1 MMSLPGELS
10 PGDRFCDSRKGGM
23 RGGGWGH
30 PKGENGA
37 SQALCSL
44 RSTPARSREGLMP
57 CF

>member
-1 MMSLPGELS
+1 MMSLPGEFS
-10 PGDRFCDSRKGGM
+10 PVVRFCDSRKGGT

-44 RSTPARSREGLMP
+44 RSTPARSREGHMLW
-57 CF
+57 F